1 MKKIEFFALSLLTL
15 VLCGIKSNAQIDD
28 TKAKT
33 TLDAVS
39 AKMKSYT
46 TMKIDFTYS
55 MVNDKTKVNESK
67 SGTIQIK
74 GSKYHL
80 EIGGQVVF
88 CDATTVWTYLKDDN
102 EVNVNNAS
110 TQEDATNPTT
120 ILNNYSKNFKPKFI
134 KEEVQGGKTIAVIDM
149 TPTKAKSYYKVRL
162 NIDKIAQQ
170 IVSTSVYDKNG
181 STYTYTVTKFASNLP
196 MVDAL
201 FTFVKANYPGVQVN
215 DMR

>member
-1 MKKIEFFALSLLTL
+1 MKKIEIFALSLFTL
-15 VLCGIKSNAQIDD
+15 VFCGIKSNAQIDD

-80 EIGGQVVF
+80 EIGGQIVF

-149 TPTKAKSYYKVRL
+149 TPIKAKSYYKVRL

-196 MVDAL
+196 MADAL

>member
-1 MKKIEFFALSLLTL
+1 MKKLEIIALSLFTL
-15 VLCGIKSNAQIDD
+15 VFCGIKSNAQIDD

-33 TLDAVS
+33 ILDGVS

-55 MVNDKTKVNESK
+55 MVNAKTNVNESK

-80 EIGGQVVF
+80 EVGGQVVF
-88 CDATTVWTYLKDDN
+88 CDATTVWTYIKD
-102 EVNVNNAS
+102 
-110 TQEDATNPTT
+110 
-120 ILNNYSKNFKPKFI
+120 
-134 KEEVQGGKTIAVIDM
+134 EVQGGKTIAIIDM
-149 TPTKAKSYYKVRL
+149 TPIKAKSYYKVRL

-170 IVSTSVYDKNG
+170 ITSTIVYDKNG
-181 STYTYTVTKFASNLP
+181 STYTYTVTKFTSNVP
-196 MVDAL
+196 MADAL
-201 FTFVKANYPGVQVN
+201 FTFNKANYPGVQVN